1 MKSFKITLLFSL
13 LICLSVHQSSAQVWE
28 VPASQKSVK
37 NPSPLNN
44 ANVKAGKELYMINC
58 KSCHG
63 EPGKNNGLP
72 LVPPPPDMASG
83 KMQANTDADIFYKMT
98 AGRGAMPSFATT
110 LTPEQRWKII
120 NFIKSFDPK
129 NKGLL
134 VAEQPVKA
142 KLKVD
147 ADVARSVI
155 AISAQSQDK
164 KGIWGQ
170 LPDAEVSI
178 RAKRTFGYLEVGRA
192 TTNTAGIAEF
202 QFPKDFKSDSQG
214 LVDLTVSLGE
224 DFSADTIELKQVK
237 LGTSVEPENLFSR
250 RVLWSTNPNT
260 QLWLIFTYLGVVGG
274 VWLTILYIVYL
285 ISRIY
290 KAGKD

>member
-1 MKSFKITLLFSL
+1 MKKSNLTVLISM
-13 LICLSVHQSSAQVWE
+13 LICLSVQQISGQAWE

-44 ANVKAGKELYMINC
+44 ANVKAGKELFMINC

-72 LVPPPPDMASG
+72 LVPPPPDMASE
-83 KMQANTDADIFYKMT
+83 KMQANTDADIFYKIT
-98 AGRGAMPSFATT
+98 TGRGAMPSFAAV

-129 NKGLL
+129 NKGKL
-134 VAEQPVKA
+134 VLEPPVKA
-142 KLKVD
+142 KLKAD

-164 KGIWGQ
+164 TGIWGL
-170 LPDAEVSI
+170 LPDAEVTVK
-178 RAKRTFGYLEVGRA
+178 AKRTFGYMEIGRA
-192 TTNTAGIAEF
+192 TTNPAGIAEF
-202 QFPKDFKSDSQG
+202 QFPKDFKAGREG
-214 LVDLTVSLGE
+214 LVDLTVSLGD
-224 DFSADTIELKQVK
+224 DFSSDVVELKQVK
-237 LGTSVEPENLFSR
+237 LGTAVEPENLFSR
-250 RVLWSTNPNT
+250 RVLWSTNPRT

-274 VWLTILYIVYL
+274 VWLTILYIVFL